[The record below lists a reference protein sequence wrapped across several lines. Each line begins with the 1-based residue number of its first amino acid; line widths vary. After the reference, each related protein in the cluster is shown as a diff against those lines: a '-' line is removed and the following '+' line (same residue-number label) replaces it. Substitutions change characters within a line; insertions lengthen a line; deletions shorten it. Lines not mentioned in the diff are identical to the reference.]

1 MLSLVPPLCGGTHAA
16 TLRVAVFSQNTRK
29 EPLMTVNGAT
39 KPQDTD
45 RVDTPAFTPHVDIF
59 ETENELLLLADMPGV
74 KPENIDLHFEKGEL
88 TMQGKVT
95 PRNNVGY
102 LFHEYAVGDYRRTF
116 AVREEI
122 NPTKINAEY
131 KHGVLTVRLPK
142 REEVKPMKISIKA
155 G

>member
-1 MLSLVPPLCGGTHAA
+1 MAENYTD
-16 TLRVAVFSQNTRK
+16 N
-29 EPLMTVNGAT
+29 
-39 KPQDTD
+39 TD
-45 RVDTPAFTPHVDIF
+45 REDTPAFAPHVDIF

-88 TMQGKVT
+88 TVQGKAT

-116 AVREEI
+116 TVREEI
-122 NPTKINAEY
+122 DPTKINAEY